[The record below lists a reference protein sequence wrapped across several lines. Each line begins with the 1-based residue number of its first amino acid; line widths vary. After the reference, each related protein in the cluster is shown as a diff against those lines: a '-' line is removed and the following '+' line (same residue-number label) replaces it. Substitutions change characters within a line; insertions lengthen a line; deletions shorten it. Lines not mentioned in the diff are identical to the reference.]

1 MLLNFLYDGKGGS
14 YYQSYSPSPI
24 WISSAKVGY
33 LLDSYALASWM
44 NNEILVWDNN
54 ITFNL
59 FFSDSF
65 KSIVSQIS

>member
-1 MLLNFLYDGKGGS
+1 MLINFLYGAGGN
-14 YYQSYSPSPI
+14 YYGSYSPSPI
-24 WISSAKVGY
+24 WISSRKIGY

-59 FFSDSF
+59 FYSDSF
-65 KSIVSQIS
+65 KEIVSQIS